1 MGHRGAAYFSAAP
14 ALPGA
19 KSFPSHTC
27 GVRSAAVSPHAF
39 SCSWH
44 DAAQEPI
51 GEQAQARLAQA
62 WGYLFTQR
70 LQASAQR
77 AADLE
82 GAGAQAAPPPPPGQL
97 SALPDDLR

>member
-1 MGHRGAAYFSAAP
+1 MFTP
-14 ALPGA
+14 CL
-19 KSFPSHTC
+19 
-27 GVRSAAVSPHAF
+27 
-39 SCSWH
+39 SCRRR

-77 AADLE
+77 AADSE
-82 GAGAQAAPPPPPGQL
+82 GAGAPAPPPPPGQL